1 MLGGKDATKPD
12 KGCCFSK
19 GNSKGDSGNKYA
31 TFGPERKRSNELLY
45 VMRRQKNKLIE

>member
-1 MLGGKDATKPD
+1 MLGGKD

-19 GNSKGDSGNKYA
+19 ANSKGDSGGNKYA

-45 VMRRQKNKLIE
+45 VKRRQKK